1 MRPIGYDWYD
11 VYIWWI
17 YPSVVKHDWVWT
29 PLQIDDTFWFQ
40 WENQLYIDRGFSST
54 PCSRTAQNSASLWDF
69 TTFGIRNV
77 LLHTIRSIHC
87 ASFQDVGEQSI
98 IKFLFLTLVFMYW
111 FPYFFCGTAPRPS
124 PNTSRKPWTSLQ
136 ISQGTADLH
145 APYPENDVGPD
156 MWNEPAGFVVTW
168 ENDQLVGWGNERRN
182 STLYII

>member
-1 MRPIGYDWYD
+1 MRTIGYDWYD

-111 FPYFFCGTAPRPS
+111 FPYFFLWNCTPPLS
-124 PNTSRKPWTSLQ
+124 KHLKKTMDKPPNQPGHGRSQRAVSWERRGPGHVKRTSWFCR
-136 ISQGTADLH
+136 
-145 APYPENDVGPD
+145 DVGKRS
-156 MWNEPAGFVVTW
+156 
-168 ENDQLVGWGNERRN
+168 VGWLGKR
-182 STLYII
+182 T